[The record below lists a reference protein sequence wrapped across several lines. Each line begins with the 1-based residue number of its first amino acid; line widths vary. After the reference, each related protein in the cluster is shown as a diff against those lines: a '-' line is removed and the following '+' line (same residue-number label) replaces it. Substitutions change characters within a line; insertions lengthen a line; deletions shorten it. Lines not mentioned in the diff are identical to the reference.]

1 MSRLICDYMEVG
13 ALQTNCYIVHN
24 IDTKEC
30 IIVDPGD
37 EAEKICRYLTR
48 KELKLQAIFLTHGH
62 FDHIG
67 AVSELKDK
75 YSVPVYAAAEEKD
88 VLQTDSLN
96 MSSLIDRKM
105 SLSADYWVEDGQK
118 ISCLGQEVTCILT
131 PGHTQGGMCYYF
143 PQAGFLFSG
152 DTLFQESTGRTDFP
166 TGSMS
171 RIIRSIREK
180 LFVLPEAVQ
189 VYPGHGP
196 KTSIENEKMF
206 NPFAAE

>member
-143 PQAGFLFSG
+143 PKAGFLFSG

>member
-118 ISCLGQEVTCILT
+118 ISCL
-131 PGHTQGGMCYYF
+131 CYYF
-143 PQAGFLFSG
+143 PKAGFLFSG

>member
-1 MSRLICDYMEVG
+1 MVKNSG
-13 ALQTNCYIVHN
+13 H
-24 IDTKEC
+24 
-30 IIVDPGD
+30 G
-37 EAEKICRYLTR
+37 
-48 KELKLQAIFLTHGH
+48 ELGPSIF
-62 FDHIG
+62 
-67 AVSELKDK
+67 
-75 YSVPVYAAAEEKD
+75 
-88 VLQTDSLN
+88 N
-96 MSSLIDRKM
+96 
-105 SLSADYWVEDGQK
+105 
-118 ISCLGQEVTCILT
+118 
-131 PGHTQGGMCYYF
+131 GMCYYF
-143 PQAGFLFSG
+143 PKAGFLFSG